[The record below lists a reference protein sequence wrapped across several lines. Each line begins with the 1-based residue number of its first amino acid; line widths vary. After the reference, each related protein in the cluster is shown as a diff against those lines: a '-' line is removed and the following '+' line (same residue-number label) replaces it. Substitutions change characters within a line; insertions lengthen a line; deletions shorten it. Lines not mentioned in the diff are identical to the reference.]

1 MANISDYFLES
12 SAEGVIGYRTKKL
25 NIPWYSEEDHQIR
38 VKLLYNKFASGNAF
52 VSALP
57 RIRVLAI
64 NRFLLHYFP
73 EYYTYYRTLAR
84 EKEAAYSDADPGLQ
98 TYRRIRASMLP
109 NLSPVYFETVD
120 PAYSDKSVVLVS
132 FTEFSFELPKPEV
145 EALKL
150 KIGNTSAIYSK
161 VQNLPL
167 PSGIGST
174 PFTTESPKELKE
186 VLLNLDLLPS
196 ADKIQQ
202 SLDLFNADEGIAPG
216 GAHTTL
222 LVGSLMEDSAL
233 AKDGLAQYQEQLN
246 GFEGSLPINLNFN
259 DMQRGMMQ
267 ILNGVVIECVLK
279 ELTDV
284 HNANLTV
291 GGPYVEFTDADSIT
305 ISFGTRENG
314 DAAIS
319 AISYLVT
326 SVSQNRKPVLMGYM
340 TNITWNKEMNDS
352 LILATLKNYE
362 SLVAAMALAR
372 NFQMPSSNFM
382 DWMKDNPG
390 DFGADDQTIWDDFPD
405 PAAPDDHLLLREAH
419 RLGII
424 DLGDT
429 TNLEEALIDQL
440 TPAQLER
447 FKKEVRDNP
456 EIYARLRAAMAKKTV
471 GTAVDII
478 EAITN
483 VLETGNL
490 LGGIKPDSPLG
501 QLLRKIGIEE
511 LAKEA
516 WICATFGLSA
526 SFARIGKAASRA
538 TASSSPAFEAVA
550 SGQPPLSKEAMEE
563 KMAPLKALFPPPG
576 GPKRHG
582 KPKPPKPAMKMP
594 KPELPKLPTID
605 GDLWPNLKKVL
616 INSLIEGVIQ
626 IVKALAELLKES
638 CKLNNP
644 LSDDFGATDVG
655 DLVNNNLNDDFN
667 NTPSITNNSPL
678 DQLFGNDNLSPGQVL
693 GDAATAGYLSD
704 LSAILSSMEI
714 CFLFTDRSELSVAT
728 IDRIINFNLSYHD
741 LDVRAALN
749 TPSAVL
755 GFFANLA
762 RFVDVSTFC
771 NEIANQL
778 FQANV
783 DNICLLEDMAPDA
796 INEILLDMAENGV
809 EIPNPIESLNLKCPL
824 AADYCEN
831 ALMSI
836 AIPTLLNTAATAV
849 ETEFVNGVS
858 AAQQILKEP
867 TIAASDSSAA
877 VAAGIAAAQQM
888 GVAAPAPEEEP
899 SKVSQDILRAMQEV
913 FATMESILDKLDE
926 HCDVASLLGVEAGQ
940 VEEIISTVVTLM
952 QDLVTD
958 QSTVLAVQDIDNR
971 LSALSGAMSGP
982 GGASSVATQYEFP
995 TGFKTKFGDY
1005 LGEAPVLN
1013 SIANMAIHERTAV
1026 MTNGQVR
1033 SEHFS
1038 AYSFYSN
1045 YDSYKP
1051 INLKFTL
1058 PRKQRIS
1065 FIPDP
1070 TGGQMLT
1077 PSGVP
1082 NKFGIP
1088 KFIKAPTPQGADDHI
1103 LLTFPDADTAAQGG
1117 NLADVVFKSKLFPG
1131 ANDFNLTDPVST
1143 VTNSR
1148 NTNPYVS
1155 LFSDK
1160 LISQIPHPIHNN
1172 DPALKEIYTR
1182 EIDTVLFPA
1191 VFAGQ
1196 VEAMFNF
1203 IEENGIFDTEKLD
1216 SLNFFHDNSG
1226 CLPEN
1231 VADLLDMGPTPP
1243 GRQGKQGGTAILDQ
1257 LRQEMEDAM
1266 CNDVA
1271 DPDDDNPDGTRIRD
1285 VLRFGVFQM
1294 LIQIHIAQFI
1304 IKNIFVFSAF
1314 EIDDLLEIPTV
1325 KQFMSVTL
1333 RNQIAKFISIKPLVG
1348 EWVVKYF
1355 NKKIARSPSADQGG
1369 LVDSSGNVV
1378 FRAGRSVTL
1387 VDLPAL
1393 IEYTTEKRIFD
1404 SRRSVSNAVKIASS
1418 KTNPKDFN
1426 RAFVEDVLTIQPS
1439 FFGAG
1444 PAGHISTNAAGR
1456 SRRYLRFR
1464 VNPAQISAGSSIHG
1478 STWTS
1483 AMAGNQGILYSG
1495 RAKEHL
1501 DLAWNKFRG
1510 NDPATQ
1516 ILPYGKL
1523 VLERQVIWES
1533 VVSENNKRV
1542 PNIFR
1547 YTTGHGYGLE
1557 LSIFKDLLNK
1567 GTAHPGIWAQASQ
1580 ELRFTNLRMAYN
1592 IVYYM
1597 PNNTGAS
1604 VSMQNQ
1610 PLTVEGIK
1618 LHNHLKLDLGDGNVL
1633 TRFVLATLDS
1643 SLTLANDVSLTDTS
1657 LQSVFNP
1664 QLVVP
1669 GKALPGGWE
1678 TVAVPVLKQQLDHYD
1693 DTVTNSELTLITED
1707 PVFQDYFD
1715 KTFNRT
1721 LTSLIPVMYNFY
1733 LTTDTFPAMDRI
1745 LMGAKHR
1752 CLQIF
1757 VDATVDDSASPVDM
1771 SSRTSPQA
1779 EQANLQNIND
1789 PASALNASARDFI
1802 LKMLIETPINI
1813 LRGVSEMMDP
1823 HVGISKIIRDIT
1835 GMIFDLM
1842 ADQIDKS
1849 EPLRFLREGPKT
1861 EEQLAAEEAAEEQ
1874 EAQAARDAAA
1884 ADMADESNRAAAN
1897 DSPLAG
1903 LGQGEGQSLPPS
1915 QVPGLPRGT
1924 VAMVLPGDDTY
1935 EYARIPDASGA
1946 PTYGNPRQWLV
1957 RYKSPPDSPWINL
1970 SQPDPNRA
1978 KEEELESKATSPRW
1992 DEYLAS
1998 EGVEPIVVPGGTGI
2012 TEYAVPGVDKFA
2024 YAKNAAGE
2032 WLGLKAK
2039 YRGKWDRAY
2048 NYTKVNDTA
2057 SIAWLESKAVV
2068 IGGAPATP
2076 DEGVDI
2082 SEFVRAQ
2089 TEISE
2094 ANARKAAELSA
2105 ALTEIDELPTDT
2117 VLRKGNPPAPSQD
2130 VRILQAKLSGDSP
2143 NGLEYALT
2151 QFGVDGDFGDETK
2164 AAVEEF
2170 QTDSFP
2176 DDPTEWD
2183 GIVGPNTWGA
2193 LVAALTAAA
2202 EAAAAEPQP
2211 GVGPFPNIT
2220 GEKVMELVFCALGTA
2235 MEIAA
2240 AGFVLGD
2247 GKLAVDGGKARD
2259 GSPLNTVGR
2268 LPAID
2273 SDLFLGK
2280 AGLMVPGAVFL
2291 GNRLVNPAPGGPG
2304 MTRDNLTYQEGQE
2317 DPRDPRNNVPEAIKD
2332 NLFPRISMEGVDFT
2346 GTFLGLLMLPPGP
2359 FGIVYLLLMLLKNA
2373 LDEAMQ
2379 DDQDESAEPMTNVS
2393 EEETPSQ
2400 C

>member
-12 SAEGVIGYRTKKL
+12 SAEGVTGYRTKKL

-84 EKEAAYSDADPGLQ
+84 KKEAVYSDADPGLQ

-186 VLLNLDLLPS
+186 VLLNLDLLPD

-202 SLDLFNADEGIAPG
+202 SLSLFNEDEGIAEG

-267 ILNGVVIECVLK
+267 ILNGVVIEGVLK

-340 TNITWNKEMNDS
+340 TNITWNKEMNDP

-362 SLVAAMALAR
+362 SLVAAMALAQ

-440 TPAQLER
+440 TPEQLER

-526 SFARIGKAASRA
+526 SFARIGKAAGRA
-538 TASSSPAFEAVA
+538 TARSSPAIEGVA
-550 SGQPPLSKEAMEE
+550 AGRPPVSREAMEE
-563 KMAPLKALFPPPG
+563 KFAPLKALFPPPG

-655 DLVNNNLNDDFN
+655 ELVNNNLNDDFN

-1013 SIANMAIHERTAV
+1013 PIANMGIPDFSAV

-1033 SEHFS
+1033 SEHFN

-1065 FIPDP
+1065 FIPSP
-1070 TGGQMLT
+1070 GGEQMLT

-1160 LISQIPHPIHNN
+1160 LISQIPHPLHNN
-1172 DPALKEIYTR
+1172 NSTLKEMYTR

-1231 VADLLDMGPTPP
+1231 VADLLDMGPSPP
-1243 GRQGKQGGTAILDQ
+1243 GGQGDQGGTSILDQ

-1348 EWVVKYF
+1348 EWVVKYY
-1355 NKKIARSPSADQGG
+1355 NKKIARAPSADQGG

-1387 VDLPAL
+1387 ADLPAL

-1404 SRRSVSNAVKIASS
+1404 SRRSVSNAVKRASS

-1444 PAGHISTNAAGR
+1444 PAGHILTNTAGR

-1523 VLERQVIWES
+1523 VLERQVMWES

-1610 PLTVEGIK
+1610 PLIVENIK

-1633 TRFVLATLDS
+1633 TRFVLARLDS
-1643 SLTLANDVSLTDTS
+1643 SLGLANDISLTDTS
-1657 LQSVFNP
+1657 LQAVFNT
-1664 QLVVP
+1664 QT
-1669 GKALPGGWE
+1669 AAWE
-1678 TVAVPVLKQQLDHYD
+1678 TLPVPILKQQLEHYQ

-1779 EQANLQNIND
+1779 EQVNLQNIND
-1789 PASALNASARDFI
+1789 PAAALNASARDFI

-1874 EAQAARDAAA
+1874 EAQAARESAA
-1884 ADMADESNRAAAN
+1884 ADMADESMRDAAN
-1897 DSPLAG
+1897 NSPLAG
-1903 LGQGEGQSLPPS
+1903 IGSNEQGLPPS
-1915 QVPGLPRGT
+1915 QVEGQPQGT
-1924 VAMVLPGDDTY
+1924 ILMEVPGDDTY
-1935 EYARIPDASGA
+1935 EYARIPDGTAA
-1946 PTYGNPRQWLV
+1946 YGYPRQWLM
-1957 RYKSPPDSPWINL
+1957 RKKSPPDSPWINI
-1970 SQPDPNRA
+1970 SRPNPNKQ
-1978 KEEELESKATSPRW
+1978 KEDQLEADANPLGYDKH
-1992 DEYLAS
+1992 LAS
-1998 EGVEPIVVPGGTGI
+1998 EGVEPIVGSDPSGI
-2012 TEYAVPGVDKFA
+2012 TEYQVPGYTKSD
-2024 YAKNAAGE
+2024 YAKNAAGD
-2032 WLGLKAK
+2032 WLGRRANRSYKVPWEKAF
-2039 YRGKWDRAY
+2039 
-2048 NYTKVNDTA
+2048 NYTKRNRTA
-2057 SIAWLESKAVV
+2057 DIAWLEKNAVRV
-2068 IGGAPATP
+2068 GGAPATP
-2076 DEGVDI
+2076 DEGLDMSAQIEAGEEQARINAEKGAI
-2082 SEFVRAQ
+2082 SMAM
-2089 TEISE
+2089 
-2094 ANARKAAELSA
+2094 
-2105 ALTEIDELPTDT
+2105 LTEIDELPTDT
-2117 VLRKGNPPAPSQD
+2117 VLRKGNPPATSND
-2130 VRILQAKLSGDSP
+2130 VLILQAKLSHDP
-2143 NGLEYALT
+2143 PEGLGYPLP

-2164 AAVEEF
+2164 SAVEEF
-2170 QTDSFP
+2170 QADAFP
-2176 DDPTEWD
+2176 NDPSEID

-2193 LVAALTAAA
+2193 LVAALTEQA
-2202 EAAAAEPQP
+2202 EAAAAEPVP

-2220 GEKVMELVFCALGTA
+2220 GEKVMELMFCALGAA

-2247 GKLAVDGGKARD
+2247 GKLATHGGKARD

-2291 GNRLVNPAPGGPG
+2291 GNRLVNPDPFNGPG
-2304 MTRDNLTYQEGQE
+2304 MIRNNLTYQEGQE